1 MDELRTLLG
10 QLEAPA
16 PSAAGGTAAALAAAA
31 AASLVI
37 MVARGSPS
45 WPEGPH
51 TAAAAEQLR
60 ERLLTL
66 GNDDA
71 AAIKD
76 MLEALRTPPDEPN
89 RHTALLQAARV
100 PCEIAQQA
108 AEVAILARSASHNGK
123 RVMAADASIALILAE
138 AATRAAAL
146 IVTTNATHVRNDI
159 EPAEAKTLRD
169 VAERAERSA
178 GRALIEAAEPTPD
191 DRRSRDP
198 GHSTN

>member
-1 MDELRTLLG
+1 MDGLRTLLG

-16 PSAAGGTAAALAAAA
+16 PSPAGGTAAALAAAA

-37 MVARGSPS
+37 MVARGSRS

-76 MLEALRTPPDEPN
+76 MLDALREPHDDPN
-89 RHTALLQAARV
+89 RQQALLQAAGV

-108 AEVAILARSASHNGK
+108 AEVAQLAHDAARNGS
-123 RVMAADASIALILAE
+123 RVMAADASVALILAE

-146 IVTTNATHVRNDI
+146 IVTTNTTHFRNDI
-159 EPAEAKTLRD
+159 DPADAKRLCDAATSAARSAEALGSS
-169 VAERAERSA
+169 V
-178 GRALIEAAEPTPD
+178 
-191 DRRSRDP
+191 
-198 GHSTN
+198 

>member
-1 MDELRTLLG
+1 MNELRTLLG

-16 PSAAGGTAAALAAAA
+16 PSPAGGTAAALAAAT

-76 MLEALRTPPDEPN
+76 MLDALRTPHDEPN
-89 RHTALLQAARV
+89 RRAALLQAAQV

-108 AEVAILARSASHNGK
+108 AEVAKLARSAAHNGK
-123 RVMAADASIALILAE
+123 RVMAADASIALILAD

-146 IVTTNATHVRNDI
+146 IVTTNTTHFQNDI
-159 EPAEAKTLRD
+159 DPTEAKTLCE
-169 VAERAERSA
+169 VAKRAEQSA
-178 GRALIEAAEPTPD
+178 ANALTEAAGPPTNDHPP
-191 DRRSRDP
+191 RD
-198 GHSTN
+198 S

>member
-1 MDELRTLLG
+1 MNDVHALLG

-16 PSAAGGTAAALAAAA
+16 PSPAGGTAAALTAAA

-45 WPEGPH
+45 WLEGAH
-51 TAAAAEQLR
+51 TAAAAEHVR
-60 ERLLTL
+60 EQLLTL

-71 AAIKD
+71 AAINN
-76 MLEALRTPPDEPN
+76 MLGALRAPPDDPD
-89 RHTALLQAARV
+89 RGAALLQAARV

-108 AEVAILARSASHNGK
+108 ADVAKLASSAAQNGK

-146 IVTTNATHVRNDI
+146 IVTTNTTHFRNDI
-159 EPAEAKTLRD
+159 DPTDTQRLSEMARRAETTAAEAMTE
-169 VAERAERSA
+169 AENNA
-178 GRALIEAAEPTPD
+178 
-191 DRRSRDP
+191 
-198 GHSTN
+198 

>member
-1 MDELRTLLG
+1 MNELRTLLG

-16 PSAAGGTAAALAAAA
+16 PSPAGGTAAALAAAA

-51 TAAAAEQLR
+51 TAAAAERLR

-76 MLEALRTPPDEPN
+76 MLEVLRTPHDEPD
-89 RHTALLQAARV
+89 RHAALLLAARV

-108 AEVAILARSASHNGK
+108 AEVAKLAQSAAHNGK
-123 RVMAADASIALILAE
+123 RVMAADASVALILAD

-146 IVTTNATHVRNDI
+146 IVTTNVKHFRNDI
-159 EPAEAKTLRD
+159 DPAEAKELCD
-169 VAERAERSA
+169 VAKRAERSA
-178 GRALIEAAEPTPD
+178 ADALTEAAEPAPD
-191 DRRSRDP
+191 DRPSRDP
-198 GHSTN
+198 

>member
-1 MDELRTLLG
+1 MLFSPASIGGAVVNDLRALLAR
-10 QLEAPA
+10 LEAPA
-16 PSAAGGTAAALAAAA
+16 PSPAGGTAAAFSAAA

-66 GNDDA
+66 GEDDA
-71 AAIKD
+71 AAITA
-76 MLEALRTPPDEPN
+76 MLAVLRAPPGEPN
-89 RHTALLQAARV
+89 RHEALLQAARV
-100 PCEIAQQA
+100 PCEIAQHA
-108 AEVAILARSASHNGK
+108 ADVAKLARSAADNGK

-146 IVTTNATHVRNDI
+146 IVTTNITHFRNDI
-159 EPAEAKTLRD
+159 DAADARALYEAATR
-169 VAERAERSA
+169 AERAA
-178 GRALIEAAEPTPD
+178 GAA
-191 DRRSRDP
+191 
-198 GHSTN
+198 